1 MSPTLVF
8 SAITVFVGCLGFLIA
23 YRQWRTAQNKLK
35 LDLFERRLKAY
46 EAVDKFISVHRYRFG
61 DKTEAARDFHEA
73 IRSVK
78 WLFDP
83 AFADFCL
90 GKVWEDVGRMLEL
103 WEEIEMLKSSDMDEP
118 SDPELVQVRRIKI
131 NEVAV
136 LKDSLK
142 RYQEEWEEMVTP
154 YMTIKFK

>member
-1 MSPTLVF
+1 
-8 SAITVFVGCLGFLIA
+8 
-23 YRQWRTAQNKLK
+23 
-35 LDLFERRLKAY
+35 
-46 EAVDKFISVHRYRFG
+46 
-61 DKTEAARDFHEA
+61 
-73 IRSVK
+73 
-78 WLFDP
+78 
-83 AFADFCL
+83 
-90 GKVWEDVGRMLEL
+90 MLEL